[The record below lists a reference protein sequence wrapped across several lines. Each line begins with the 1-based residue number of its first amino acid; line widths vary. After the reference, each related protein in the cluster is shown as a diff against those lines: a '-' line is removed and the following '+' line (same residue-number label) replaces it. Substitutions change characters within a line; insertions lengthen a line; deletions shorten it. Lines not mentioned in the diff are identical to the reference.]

1 MKRND
6 STLWGP
12 AQTTK
17 ELIPGVWAV
26 STAGHGGIFLESFR
40 YAMMPDYLKTTPYS
54 RNGFYEEDIDWCLP
68 FVVFAA
74 ELRNSTDEHTRKTIE
89 TRAHLTAFNE
99 KYHATR
105 RGEWEITARKEAVA
119 Q

>member
-6 STLWGP
+6 NTLWGP

-17 ELIPGVWAV
+17 ELIPGV
-26 STAGHGGIFLESFR
+26 
-40 YAMMPDYLKTTPYS
+40 
-54 RNGFYEEDIDWCLP
+54 P

-105 RGEWEITARKEAVA
+105 RGEWEADQAKPCQHDNVSEHFEKCDDCGADLSAVLRRLE
-119 Q
+119 QGQ